1 MTVESLLP
9 SRRRGLVIG
18 LGLLGLGAARPAW
31 TSTQAPGRVRP
42 ADVPKDPPTP
52 LRIRPLAQ
60 NLHHPWAVA
69 SLPGGDH
76 LVTERR
82 GQLLRLS
89 AKGDRTVVLGLPT
102 VYSQGQGGL
111 LDVIVSPSFAKDQT
125 LFLSYAEPSAR
136 GARTAVYRAEL
147 RGSRLANGQRIFAQ
161 ADDYDGGFHFGSRLA
176 IDNGGYLFVTTGD
189 RYHHRDRAQDLGSH
203 LGKIIRIQ
211 TDGRIPAN
219 NPFVNQPGALP
230 EIYSFGHRNLQG
242 LAIHPDTGKLFSHE
256 HGPQGG
262 DELNLVQAGQNYGW
276 PVVTFGQEY
285 GSGAAIGE
293 GVSRPDMT
301 DPLYV
306 WVPSIAPSGLAILG
320 ASSQHPWASSLLIGG
335 LRARCLVRLMPQAT
349 AGFTEQRYA
358 LPESP
363 RIRDVRIGLSDRILV
378 LTDEP
383 AGGLFEV
390 VV

>member
-1 MTVESLLP
+1 MTVQKNSPSHRRTLL
-9 SRRRGLVIG
+9 IG
-18 LGLLGLGAARPAW
+18 LGLTGLSVATPGWAAGPV
-31 TSTQAPGRVRP
+31 SSKVRP
-42 ADVPKDPPTP
+42 ADVPKDPPAP
-52 LRIRPLAQ
+52 LRVRPLAQ
-60 NLHHPWAVA
+60 DLHHPWAVA
-69 SLPGGDH
+69 SLPGSEH

-89 AKGDRTVVLGLPT
+89 AKGDRTVVSGLPT
-102 VYSQGQGGL
+102 VYAQGQGGL
-111 LDVIVSPSFAKDQT
+111 LDVIVSPGFTSDQT
-125 LFLSYAEPSAR
+125 LFLSYAEPSTR

-147 RGSRLANGQRIFAQ
+147 RGSRLVNGQRIFAQ
-161 ADDYDGGFHFGSRLA
+161 KDDYGGGFHFGSRLA

-219 NPFVNQPGALP
+219 NPFVNRPGALP
-230 EIYSFGHRNLQG
+230 EIFSFGHRNLQG
-242 LAIHPDTGKLFSHE
+242 LAIHPDTGQLLAHE

-285 GSGAAIGE
+285 GSGAPIGE
-293 GVSRPDMT
+293 GVHRPDMT

-320 ASSQHPWASSLLIGG
+320 ASSQHPWASSVLIGG
-335 LRARCLVRLMPQAT
+335 LRARCLVRLTPQAT
-349 AGFTEQRYA
+349 AGFTERRYA
-358 LPESP
+358 LPGSP
-363 RIRDVRIGLSDRILV
+363 RIRDVRIGSSGRILL

-390 VV
+390 LV

>member
-1 MTVESLLP
+1 MTVEPLLR

-18 LGLLGLGAARPAW
+18 LGLLGLGAARPSW
-31 TSTQAPGRVRP
+31 TAAQAPGRVRP

-60 NLHHPWAVA
+60 DLHHPWAVA
-69 SLPGGDH
+69 SLPRGEY

-89 AKGDRTVVLGLPT
+89 VKGDRTVVSGLPM
-102 VYSQGQGGL
+102 VYGQGQGGL

-147 RGSRLANGQRIFAQ
+147 QGSRLANGQRIFAQ
-161 ADDYDGGFHFGSRLA
+161 ADDYGGGFHFGSRLA
-176 IDNGGYLFVTTGD
+176 IDRAGYLFVTTGD
-189 RYHHRDRAQDLGSH
+189 RYHHRDLAQNLGSH
-203 LGKIIRIQ
+203 LGKIIRIHS
-211 TDGRIPAN
+211 DGRTPVD
-219 NPFVNQPGALP
+219 NPFVNWPGALGN
-230 EIYSFGHRNLQG
+230 IYSFGHRNLQG
-242 LAIHPDTGKLFSHE
+242 LAIHPDSGQLMAHE

-262 DELNLVQAGQNYGW
+262 DELNLVQAGQNFGW

-285 GSGAAIGE
+285 GSGAPIGE
-293 GVSRPDMT
+293 GVHRSDMT

-320 ASSQHPWASSLLIGG
+320 ASSQHPWASSMLIGG
-335 LRARCLVRLMPQAT
+335 LRARCLVKLTAQPS
-349 AGFTEQRYA
+349 AGFGERRYA
-358 LPESP
+358 LPGSP
-363 RIRDVRIGLSDRILV
+363 RIRDVRIGSSGQVLV

-390 VV
+390 LV

>member
-1 MTVESLLP
+1 MTVQKLFPSHRRTLL
-9 SRRRGLVIG
+9 VG
-18 LGLLGLGAARPAW
+18 LGLAGLSTATPAW
-31 TSTQAPGRVRP
+31 AAAQAADRVRP

-60 NLHHPWAVA
+60 DLHHPWAVA
-69 SLPGGDH
+69 SLPGGEY

-82 GQLLRLS
+82 GQLLRIS
-89 AKGDRTVVLGLPT
+89 AKGDRAVVSGLPT
-102 VYSQGQGGL
+102 VYAQGQGGL
-111 LDVIVSPSFAKDQT
+111 LDVVVSPGFTSDQT

-147 RGSRLANGQRIFAQ
+147 RGSRLVNGQRIFAQ
-161 ADDYDGGFHFGSRLA
+161 ADDYGGGFHFGSRLA
-176 IDNGGYLFVTTGD
+176 IDRAGYLFVTTGD
-189 RYHHRDRAQDLGSH
+189 RYHQRDRAQDLRSH
-203 LGKIIRIQ
+203 LGKIIRLHP
-211 TDGRIPAN
+211 DGRTPAD
-219 NPFVNQPGALP
+219 NPFVNQPGARP
-230 EIYSFGHRNLQG
+230 EVFSFGHRNLQG
-242 LAIHPDTGKLFSHE
+242 LAIHPDTGHLIAHE

-262 DELNLVQAGQNYGW
+262 DELNWVQAGQNCGW

-285 GSGAAIGE
+285 GSGAPIGE
-293 GVSRPDMT
+293 GFHRQDMT

-335 LRARCLVRLMPQAT
+335 LRARCLVRLT
-349 AGFTEQRYA
+349 AQPTSGFMERRYA
-358 LPESP
+358 LPGSP
-363 RIRDVRIGLSDRILV
+363 RIRDVRVGSSGQVLA

-390 VV
+390 LV